1 MPFPFLGVGSPATWT
16 SWRITGR
23 TTRQSPTAASC
34 KTNISSLCKLDID
47 ARSRHNLTVRFRIV
61 AIIRT
66 VFHMCNTRDIRYS
79 FIMNSIVTHIYKYI
93 FVSTYLNILATH
105 IPLLYFKKVFLSFL
119 TLLVFQLQIHWS
131 AYSKALSIIH
141 IIESQ
146 VQVVQ

>member
-1 MPFPFLGVGSPATWT
+1 MPFPFFGVGSPATWT

-79 FIMNSIVTHIYKYI
+79 FIMNSIVTHIYKYT
-93 FVSTYLNILATH
+93 FVYIWIS
-105 IPLLYFKKVFLSFL
+105 LLYTFLSCILRKFL
-119 TLLVFQLQIHWS
+119 KFFNSISISATDPLQCVFKSLIN
-131 AYSKALSIIH
+131 YSH
-141 IIESQ
+141 YWESSTGC
-146 VQVVQ
+146 